1 MSKELEL
8 DLFRTSKEIQFP
20 ALVGLQVLDPDSA
33 EKLINNWFNTSQTN
47 ELLSKEVREKRM
59 TIIQLNQTVEEKER
73 AIKKEGV
80 AGLIIGAL
88 MGAATVSLLVML
100 FGG

>member
-1 MSKELEL
+1 MSKEIEL

-20 ALVGLQVLDPDSA
+20 ALVDLQVLDPNSA
-33 EKLINNWFNTSQTN
+33 EKLITNWFNTSQSN
-47 ELLSKEVREKRM
+47 ELLAKEIREKRM

-88 MGAATVSLLVML
+88 MGAATVSLLVMI